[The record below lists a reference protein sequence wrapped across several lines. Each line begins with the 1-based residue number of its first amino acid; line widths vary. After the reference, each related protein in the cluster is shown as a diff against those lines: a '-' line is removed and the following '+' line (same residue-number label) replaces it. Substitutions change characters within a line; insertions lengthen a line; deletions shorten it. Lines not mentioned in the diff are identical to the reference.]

1 MLFNPAATYWI
12 GQRLTR
18 DAAERLA
25 RNWSMVLFSGALL
38 IVSGVLILSIDW
50 TVRSLAT
57 FVGALFIF
65 HGLIEAA
72 TLGVGDRA
80 RAAGVLT
87 GILSALAGV
96 AIVVWPAPGLVVLAI
111 FLGAWLIVT
120 GTISMSGAF
129 AARHVLPSWWLLL
142 VTGVLEVA
150 LGVLALADPGATL
163 AALITVGGI
172 WAVAAGASRVVLSFE
187 LKRLPQGAERA
198 YASHMSGLAQRADN
212 GATDPASGA
221 RAAEA

>member
-1 MLFNPAATYWI
+1 MLFNPAATYGI

-65 HGLIEAA
+65 HGLMEAA

-80 RAAGVLT
+80 REAGILT
-87 GILSALAGV
+87 GVLSALAGV

-111 FLGAWLIVT
+111 FLGTWLIVI

-129 AARHVLPSWWLLL
+129 AARHMVPSWWLLL
-142 VTGVLEVA
+142 ISGILEVA

-172 WAVAAGASRVVLSFE
+172 WAVAAGVSRVVLSFE
-187 LKRLPQGAERA
+187 LKRLPQEAERA
-198 YASHMSGLAQRADN
+198 YASYMSGLAQRADN
-212 GATDPASGA
+212 GATDPVSGA